1 MLIPNTITAEY
12 LAEISSRQVQA
23 AELVDLAHRAIDL
36 AATSYAGRCLTR
48 PVFLD
53 RAELAVLSED
63 LIQLHAA
70 LTGAP
75 DRLFGGDLAGFA
87 RAVGMTEPQVTAIM
101 RGSGQ
106 APTRLCR
113 ADIYRDSVSYQVM
126 EVNMG
131 STVGGLD
138 NALLN
143 EAFLTHPV
151 VADFVADRNLA
162 HVDTMGA
169 MADTLRAECEI
180 PAGESPLIVA
190 ADWPESYL
198 DLEDQLR
205 YSAEQLAGYGLEVHA
220 CHLGQLSVRDGHVWL
235 EGQAR
240 PVDVIYRVFL
250 IEDLLAP
257 QAAELIDPVLR
268 AVERGEVKLF
278 TPLDAE
284 LYGSKGVL
292 ALVSDEANRRHY
304 SDAELASLDRILPW
318 TRMMRPGPVTVA
330 GEQVDIMEYAIAE
343 RADLV
348 LKPTALHSGIGVVLG
363 WLAEPA
369 EWRSRLTAALQQ
381 PYVLQ
386 RRIRPLTEPFPAEGG
401 LEPWVL
407 GWGAFLTAAGY
418 GGAIVRGSTDP
429 DIAVM
434 NMPGGATATCCFHA
448 QP

>member
-1 MLIPNTITAEY
+1 VTGFPVITRVLAANRGEIARRIFATCRESGIGCVAVFSDPDAGAPHTAEADAAVRLPGSSPADTY
-12 LAEISSRQVQA
+12 LNGPAIVA
-23 AELVDLAHRAIDL
+23 AARA
-36 AATSYAGRCLTR
+36 AGA
-48 PVFLD
+48 D
-53 RAELAVLSED
+53 AVHPGYGFLSED
-63 LIQLHAA
+63 AA
-70 LTGAP
+70 
-75 DRLFGGDLAGFA
+75 FA
-87 RAVGMTEPQVTAIM
+87 RAVGTTPEQTSAIL
-101 RGSGQ
+101 RGSSGT
-106 APTRLCR
+106 PTRLCR
-113 ADIYRDSVSYQVM
+113 ADLYREPARFALM

-131 STVGGLD
+131 GTVGGLD

-162 HVDTMGA
+162 HIDTMGA

-292 ALVSDEANRRHY
+292 ALVSDEANRQHY

-318 TRMMRPGPVTVA
+318 TRMMRPGPVTVVSRRRA
-330 GEQVDIMEYAIAE
+330 GTSTMC
-343 RADLV
+343 
-348 LKPTALHSGIGVVLG
+348 
-363 WLAEPA
+363 LA
-369 EWRSRLTAALQQ
+369 R
-381 PYVLQ
+381 
-386 RRIRPLTEPFPAEGG
+386 
-401 LEPWVL
+401 
-407 GWGAFLTAAGY
+407 
-418 GGAIVRGSTDP
+418 
-429 DIAVM
+429 
-434 NMPGGATATCCFHA
+434 
-448 QP
+448 